1 MICYNKPSKEFFE
14 KVTAIAEIKDKTT
27 VLMVG
32 DSLTSDVL
40 GANRF
45 GFDSCWFNSKGKRN
59 DTQIIPKYEIKTLK
73 ELII

>member
-1 MICYNKPSKEFFE
+1 
-14 KVTAIAEIKDKTT
+14 
-27 VLMVG
+27 MVG